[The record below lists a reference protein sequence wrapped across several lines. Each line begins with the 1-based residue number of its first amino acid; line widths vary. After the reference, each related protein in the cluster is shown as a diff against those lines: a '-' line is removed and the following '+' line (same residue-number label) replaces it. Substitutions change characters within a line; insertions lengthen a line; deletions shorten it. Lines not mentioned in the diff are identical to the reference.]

1 MKSLS
6 EAQPPRKD
14 QTTLPMHK
22 YLKSY
27 IIAAAA
33 FLSAAVLCSAVPSRP
48 SPQRLVN
55 DFAGIFSPR
64 QVAVL
69 ENTLV
74 AFDDSTSNQI
84 TVVTVNDLEGYSAM
98 EYATRIGL
106 DWEVGTSGFDNGIVL
121 LVKPKTPESN
131 GQTAISVG
139 YGLEGA
145 IPDVYCKRIIDNE
158 MIPYFAAG
166 DYYSGTVAGCRVL
179 MKLASGEISEP
190 REDRSEFS
198 LFGLLVLFIIFSIIF
213 FAILG
218 RGDRGGKGGR
228 NGGAG
233 GIDADDI
240 MRGILIGNI
249 LGGGRHRGGFG
260 GNSGGFG
267 GGFDGGGFS
276 GGGFGGF
283 GGGDFGG
290 GGASGRW

>member
-1 MKSLS
+1 
-6 EAQPPRKD
+6 
-14 QTTLPMHK
+14 MHRISRHIVAAAVF
-22 YLKSY
+22 L
-27 IIAAAA
+27 IAAVTV
-33 FLSAAVLCSAVPSRP
+33 SAIPARPVPE
-48 SPQRLVN
+48 RLVN
-55 DFAGIFSPR
+55 DFAGILDFQQKTGLELMLDIFSD
-64 QVAVL
+64 
-69 ENTLV
+69 T
-74 AFDDSTSNQI
+74 TSNQI
-84 TVVTVNDLEGYSAM
+84 AVVTVDDLEGYSPA
-98 EYATRIGL
+98 EYGTEIGIE
-106 DWEVGTSGFDNGIVL
+106 WGVGSSKFDNGIVV
-121 LVKPKTPESN
+121 LVKPKTPESD
-131 GQTAISVG
+131 GQVNISVG

-145 IPDVYCKRIIDNE
+145 IPDSYAKRIIENE
-158 MIPYFAAG
+158 MIPAFSQG
-166 DYYSGTVAGCRVL
+166 NYYEGIYRACEVL

-240 MRGILIGNI
+240 MRGIIIGNI